1 MFAGI
6 RLQQFP
12 EVRTASTEHDFVCG
26 ERALVTGQ
34 CYVNKVLLLAQV
46 TERGED
52 RGLEVVPLQRVLL
65 IGRRWRH
72 RWLHFVAGVA
82 AVMLLMLV
90 MLLLVVVVVVQ
101 ESSRSPVR
109 RAAVVVV
116 VTVLLLCR
124 RRCRG
129 MKQS

>member
-34 CYVNKVLLLAQV
+34 CHVDKVLLLAQV

-90 MLLLVVVVVVQ
+90 LLLLVVVVQ